1 MKIAAIIIAIL
12 FVCVFLAGCKPPEQ
26 KLSGVVNMSPTQPA
40 APKIQPMPE
49 IPKDKIVTTKSG
61 LKYVDEV
68 VGTGE
73 SVKKGD
79 LALVQ
84 YTGWL
89 KNGKVFDTTQT
100 KGEPFSFSVGMG
112 QVIKAWD
119 EGVATM
125 KVGGKRILIAPPSL
139 AYGEDGTP
147 GGPIPPSAELTFEV
161 ELLDVVKG
169 E

>member
-1 MKIAAIIIAIL
+1 MKILAIIIAIL
-12 FVCVFLAGCKPPEQ
+12 IACVFLTGCQ
-26 KLSGVVNMSPTQPA
+26 KSETTSSGDVNMKPSQPP
-40 APKIQPMPE
+40 APKMEAMPE
-49 IPKDKIVTTKSG
+49 IQKDKIVTTKSG
-61 LKYVDEV
+61 LKYVDVV

-73 SVKKGD
+73 SIKKGD
-79 LALVQ
+79 LAMVQ

-89 KNGKVFDTTQT
+89 KNGKVFDSSKT
-100 KGEPFSFSVGMG
+100 KGEPFSFSLGMG

-119 EGVATM
+119 EGVSTM
-125 KVGGKRILIAPPSL
+125 KIGGKRILIAPPSL

-147 GGPIPPSAELTFEV
+147 GGPIPPNAELTFEV